1 MSDQLIGKVGIGAP
15 AKIGGDSVPAA
26 EKKGPSRFDAV
37 QQEAAAE
44 AQKPSLPPP
53 VDSVSDAK
61 RKELVSEVRRASEAH
76 PAESPQRV
84 WGAELQDAGTHLDRL
99 KGRVERLPKS
109 DLTAELKQRLES
121 IDGQYQSTNKMMD
134 QLQNMSDPRSLL
146 KLQVEMYQIT
156 QNLEMVSK
164 AVEQVNSG
172 VKQIMQTQV

>member
-1 MSDQLIGKVGIGAP
+1 MIGKVGTGAP
-15 AKIGGDSVPAA
+15 ARIGGESAPAA

-37 QQEAAAE
+37 QQKAAAE
-44 AQKPSLPPP
+44 SKPPTLPPQ
-53 VDSVSDAK
+53 VNSVSDAK
-61 RKELVSEVRRASEAH
+61 RKELVSEVRRATEAH
-76 PAESPQRV
+76 PSEPPHRV
-84 WGAELQDAGTHLDRL
+84 WGPELKDAGAHLDRL
-99 KGRVERLPKS
+99 KGRVDKLPKS
-109 DLTAELKQRLES
+109 DLTAELQQRLQS

-172 VKQIMQTQV
+172 VKQVMQTQV

>member
-1 MSDQLIGKVGIGAP
+1 MSDPLIGKVGIGP
-15 AKIGGDSVPAA
+15 SAKIGGDSTPAA

-37 QQEAAAE
+37 KQEAAAE
-44 AQKPSLPPP
+44 SKSASLPPA
-53 VDSVSDAK
+53 VNSVSDAK
-61 RKELVSEVRRASEAH
+61 RKELVGEVRRASETH
-76 PAESPQRV
+76 PAESPKRV

-99 KGRVERLPKS
+99 KGRVDKLPKS
-109 DLTAELKQRLES
+109 DLTTELQQRLQS

-134 QLQNMSDPRSLL
+134 QLQNMSDPRSML

-172 VKQIMQTQV
+172 VKQILQTQV

>member
-1 MSDQLIGKVGIGAP
+1 MIGKVGIGVPARVGGEGAP
-15 AKIGGDSVPAA
+15 AV
-26 EKKGPSRFDAV
+26 EKKGPSQFDAV

-44 AQKPSLPPP
+44 AGSPKLPPP
-53 VDSVSDAK
+53 VQAVSEAK
-61 RKELVSEVRRASEAH
+61 RKELVSEVRRGSESN
-76 PAESPQRV
+76 PSEPPRKV
-84 WGAELQDAGTHLDRL
+84 WGPELQDAGTQLDRL

>member
-1 MSDQLIGKVGIGAP
+1 MK
-15 AKIGGDSVPAA
+15 
-26 EKKGPSRFDAV
+26 
-37 QQEAAAE
+37 
-44 AQKPSLPPP
+44 
-53 VDSVSDAK
+53 
-61 RKELVSEVRRASEAH
+61 
-76 PAESPQRV
+76 
-84 WGAELQDAGTHLDRL
+84 DAGTHLDRL

-134 QLQNMSDPRSLL
+134 KLQNMSDPRSLL

>member
-1 MSDQLIGKVGIGAP
+1 MSDHLIGKVGTGVP
-15 AKIGGDSVPAA
+15 AKIGGDSAPSA

-37 QQEAAAE
+37 QKEAATE
-44 AQKPSLPPP
+44 SQKASLPPA
-53 VDSVSDAK
+53 VNSVSDAK

-76 PAESPQRV
+76 PTESPQRV
-84 WGAELQDAGTHLDRL
+84 WGPELKDAGTHLDRL

-109 DLTAELKQRLES
+109 ELTAQLQQRLES
-121 IDGQYQSTNKMMD
+121 IDGQYQSTNKMMG
-134 QLQNMSDPRSLL
+134 QLQDMTDPRSML